1 MDNLMLILTISFFAI
16 VLICWVANL
25 FVIKK
30 RDRASV
36 WLNRGLYISGM
47 LTVIFNFFRV
57 LPMEMAY
64 KGTMQA
70 ANGIALVCI
79 IISFVRSELGK
90 NSSYGEYVNRKDDTE
105 TDTAKKSKK

>member
-1 MDNLMLILTISFFAI
+1 MDKLMLILTISFFAI

-25 FVIKK
+25 LVIKK
-30 RDRASV
+30 RDRASI
-36 WLNRGLYISGM
+36 WLNRGLYISGI

-79 IISFVRSELGK
+79 VISFIRAELGK
-90 NSSYGEYVNRKDDTE
+90 NTAYGEYVNNKDDAE
-105 TDTAKKSKK
+105 ADTAKKK